1 MRVQILMY
9 YRHIE
14 YAVLMGEYTTMSTHS
29 LSEHHSTDVSH
40 DIASSEKWCQSLGKK
55 VQDFSVVKQN
65 SNMRISK

>member
-29 LSEHHSTDVSH
+29 LSEHHSTDETFRTILRPV
-40 DIASSEKWCQSLGKK
+40 KNGVNLLVKK
-55 VQDFSVVKQN
+55 S
-65 SNMRISK
+65 RISVL